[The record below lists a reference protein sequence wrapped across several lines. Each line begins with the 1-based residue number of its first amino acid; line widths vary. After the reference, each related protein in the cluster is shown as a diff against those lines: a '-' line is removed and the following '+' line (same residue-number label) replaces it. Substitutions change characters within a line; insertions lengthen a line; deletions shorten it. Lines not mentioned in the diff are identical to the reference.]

1 MIKYDK
7 LFDMFKEKG
16 VTSYVVRQNKL
27 MGQGT
32 LTKIKNGTSGLDYK
46 TIDKLCAY
54 LNCQPAD
61 IMEYVPDEQVEVV
74 AS

>member
-7 LFDMFKEKG
+7 LFDMFKAKG

-54 LNCQPAD
+54 LNCQPGD
-61 IMEYVPDEQVEVV
+61 LIEYVPDEQTVGA